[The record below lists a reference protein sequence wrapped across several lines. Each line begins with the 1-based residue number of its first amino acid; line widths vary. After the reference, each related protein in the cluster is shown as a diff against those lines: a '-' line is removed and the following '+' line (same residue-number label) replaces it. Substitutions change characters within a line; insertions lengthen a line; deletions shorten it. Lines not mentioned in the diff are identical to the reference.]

1 MEGQLLHRCGAF
13 PSNKDLSSRPSVRSF
28 KFLVSV
34 SLARII
40 RDGSSRNRQDALRDG
55 HAEARGTKAYLN
67 STSRSRG
74 TSLPA
79 WPPHTRNQA
88 CRSSVLAVAVEVL
101 MNNAG

>member
-1 MEGQLLHRCGAF
+1 MPA
-13 PSNKDLSSRPSVRSF
+13 P
-28 KFLVSV
+28 LV
-34 SLARII
+34 LARII
-40 RDGSSRNRQDALRDG
+40 HDGSSRNRQDALRDG

-88 CRSSVLAVAVEVL
+88 CRSSVLAVAVEVF

>member
-1 MEGQLLHRCGAF
+1 MCGVGGG
-13 PSNKDLSSRPSVRSF
+13 SLQKLETYHERRSGPINTHAP
-28 KFLVSV
+28 VD
-34 SLARII
+34 LARII
-40 RDGSSRNRQDALRDG
+40 HDGSSRNRQDALRDG

-88 CRSSVLAVAVEVL
+88 CRSSVLAVAVEVF